1 MGSSADQRRPRRLH
15 GHIRQGVLGAHALVQ
30 PAQAAR
36 TPHHRHSP
44 TTHQKSNYIF
54 AHMSHSQTRYLY
66 DMMRRQQMNPPL
78 LVARARPKRA
88 SALTF
93 RHVLYIVETQSD
105 FLYVDREAMIPPD
118 VDNNNNNN
126 KIVLRH

>member
-1 MGSSADQRRPRRLH
+1 
-15 GHIRQGVLGAHALVQ
+15 
-30 PAQAAR
+30 
-36 TPHHRHSP
+36 
-44 TTHQKSNYIF
+44 
-54 AHMSHSQTRYLY
+54 
-66 DMMRRQQMNPPL
+66 MMRRQQMNPPL